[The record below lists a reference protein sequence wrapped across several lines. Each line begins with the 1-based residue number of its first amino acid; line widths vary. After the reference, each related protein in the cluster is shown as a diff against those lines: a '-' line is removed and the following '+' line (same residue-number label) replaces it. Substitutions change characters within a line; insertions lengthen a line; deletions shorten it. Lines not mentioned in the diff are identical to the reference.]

1 MMHDLQPGVDYV
13 YCDECKI
20 HVACIPLEP
29 GVWEVQ
35 CPKCVGE
42 CSMCHCHLA
51 THCFGQGGVAMQ
63 IRIRA
68 MNTKHL
74 P

>member
-1 MMHDLQPGVDYV
+1 MSNELQAGMDYV
-13 YCDECKI
+13 WCDECKV
-20 HVACIPLEP
+20 HVACIPLQP

-42 CSMCHCHLA
+42 CSICHCHLA
-51 THCFGQGGVAMQ
+51 THCFGQGGVAME

-68 MNTKHL
+68 VKVTSR